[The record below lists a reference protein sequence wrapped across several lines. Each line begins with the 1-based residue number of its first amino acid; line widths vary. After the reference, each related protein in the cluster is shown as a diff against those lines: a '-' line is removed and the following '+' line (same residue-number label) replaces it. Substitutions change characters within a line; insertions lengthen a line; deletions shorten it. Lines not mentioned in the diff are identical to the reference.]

1 MRLARSPK
9 QAQGSES
16 EPNGQSATHISSLR
30 LPIDAHSEAK
40 QDAESNAIN
49 TRSARFCK
57 NEREGSSAP
66 RWKKTEEAA
75 EGWASW
81 SCLLRGKASCSS
93 TALLLLRRSKIAGK
107 RLSTSI
113 MTPKTEC
120 PASATSSFHGGTKV
134 PFIYMR
140 ILATSIIKQICESQR
155 RKEKLGDR
163 ITALQQLVSP
173 FGKSDA
179 ASVLHEALGYIRFLH
194 DQVQVL
200 SSPYLRNSQFV
211 EEIAAEEEEA
221 RRIDDL
227 RSWGLCL
234 VPVSCAE
241 LVTSSNGA
249 DFWSPAMATTTG
261 GSKSSSSISKH

>member
-1 MRLARSPK
+1 MRNLVFCIYLSPCY
-9 QAQGSES
+9 Q
-16 EPNGQSATHISSLR
+16 
-30 LPIDAHSEAK
+30 
-40 QDAESNAIN
+40 
-49 TRSARFCK
+49 
-57 NEREGSSAP
+57 
-66 RWKKTEEAA
+66 
-75 EGWASW
+75 
-81 SCLLRGKASCSS
+81 
-93 TALLLLRRSKIAGK
+93 KIAGK

-120 PASATSSFHGGTKV
+120 PASATSSFDGSTKV
-134 PFIYMR
+134 PFIYMC

-194 DQVQVL
+194 DQVQKLLDFPCVNP
-200 SSPYLRNSQFV
+200 SSSVFTPLALQ
-211 EEIAAEEEEA
+211 AEEEEA

-227 RSWGLCL
+227 RSRGLCL

-249 DFWSPAMATTTG
+249 DFWSPAMATTMG